1 MTTLDPITYNRIRP
15 LKNQIRTNKLDLRYF
30 ITITYWYRNT
40 DYYSVVEDNKLL
52 KNHIKDFFGSMGMI
66 FFIEKHTDPESNHFQ
81 GFHRHLVLEE
91 IPDEALK
98 NPSQKLTNFLSA
110 TDPEALFDFKFT
122 GSIPIEKKQV
132 LLKKVIK
139 TCDRV
144 PNGVLGLDVKP
155 IHDLDNLLGYCTKQF
170 ERFLPS
176 YEVIDSTNSDL
187 DIRHFINRKHDGI
200 NWIQRHQ
207 ASFARQN

>member
-1 MTTLDPITYNRIRP
+1 M
-15 LKNQIRTNKLDLRYF
+15 
-30 ITITYWYRNT
+30 
-40 DYYSVVEDNKLL
+40 
-52 KNHIKDFFGSMGMI
+52 
-66 FFIEKHTDPESNHFQ
+66 
-81 GFHRHLVLEE
+81 
-91 IPDEALK
+91 

-110 TDPEALFDFKFT
+110 TDPESLFDFKFT
-122 GSIPIEKKQV
+122 GSIPSEKKQV
-132 LLKKVIK
+132 LLKKVIR
-139 TCDRV
+139 TCNRV